1 MKTLA
6 LFAAL
11 LAAVSVL
18 GLNGTDPSELL
29 ICVEWPGHPHG
40 YDVPIYYWNPAH
52 EAYIWHGAD
61 CSMFSNGEPLNC
73 DSSRIMGTDG
83 NDAAAYNGNQGI
95 GHLANRQRLAFFKS
109 CRLTINT
116 LEKDD
121 AGAWVFRQNGAT
133 QASGG
138 NCTETNVE
146 DCTGKFASP
155 IKVTAGAQACLSS
168 PRGARN
174 YRGYFASIKEKLLG
188 GVNPVLNMPAHFN
201 AMIDGGIQC
210 NATDKLP
217 IIATDK
223 LPSIATDEAAIY
235 GVMSWDN
242 SRAIQL
248 LQQVMP
254 KPECLVTFPAN
265 ESDNLVVGS
274 NKNHTCM
281 EEYPNETLTRRLND
295 GGAAGG
301 KSAFGLVK
309 LGSAPSNQGISGS
322 SGAGLA
328 SWVFVLL
335 AVVGVRSLGIQSMI

>member
-6 LFAAL
+6 RVAAL

-18 GLNGTDPSELL
+18 GVNGTDPSELF
-29 ICVEWPGHPHG
+29 ICVEWPDHPHG
-40 YDVPIYYWNPAH
+40 HDLPIYYWNPAH

-61 CSMFSNGEPLNC
+61 CSLFPNGEALNC

-95 GHLANRQRLAFFKS
+95 GDLANRQRLAFFKS
-109 CRLTINT
+109 CRMTINT

-138 NCTETNVE
+138 TCTETNVE
-146 DCTGKFASP
+146 DCNGKFASP
-155 IKVTAGAQACLSS
+155 IKVTAGAQTCLKSY
-168 PRGARN
+168 RN
-174 YRGYFASIKEKLLG
+174 YRGYFASIEEKLLG
-188 GVNPVLNMPAHFN
+188 GVNPVLAMPAQFK

-210 NATDKLP
+210 NAADKLP
-217 IIATDK
+217 IIATDE
-223 LPSIATDEAAIY
+223 DGIY

-248 LQQVMP
+248 IQQVMP

-274 NKNHTCM
+274 DTNRTCM
-281 EEYPNETLTRRLND
+281 EEYPNETRTRRLSE

-301 KSAFGLVK
+301 KSALVT
-309 LGSAPSNQGISGS
+309 LGSAPSKQGNSGA

-328 SWVFVLL
+328 SWVLVLL
-335 AVVGVRSLGIQSMI
+335 AVVGVRSLGIHSMI